1 MIENRT
7 AILHIT
13 SRTTPAAFA
22 KACRN
27 AMEAYGIPMKTLAK
41 TLGVNESSVSRML
54 SGRLDPKLTTV
65 AAYIGALEKLK

>member
-1 MIENRT
+1 MIIIT
-7 AILHIT
+7 A
-13 SRTTPAAFA
+13 RTTPASFA
-22 KACRN
+22 QGCRD

-41 TLGVNESSVSRML
+41 TLGVDESSVSRLL